1 MTRINRDESAKRRV
15 DIPRT
20 VEDAMKRTIARGVIV
35 AAMLAGGCPGAPA
48 QTPGISDGVVRI
60 GVLTDMNG
68 VFSDLAGA
76 GAVTAAQMAID
87 DFVEQAKP
95 PFKVELVSAD
105 HQNKPDVATGIARQW
120 YDTGGVDLITD
131 VINSGVALAVSS
143 VAETKN
149 RILIVTG
156 SGSTRLTNEQCSP
169 NTISYTWDTYSF
181 ANGQSRIVKSLG
193 LDTWYFVAVDYALGK
208 SLVAEASATVTRSG
222 GTIVGTVY
230 HPISTTDLSSFLL
243 QAQGSKAKVI
253 AFANAGADLLNS
265 IKAAKDFNITPAQ
278 TIVPLVGTITEVNAL
293 GVAATQGMILVE
305 PFYWDLDDASRQW
318 SRRFFAK
325 FGKMPNFVQAGAYSA
340 VINYLKAV
348 QTVKTDEA
356 GAVMKQLKSV
366 PINDMFARNG
376 HIRAD
381 GRMVHDL
388 YLVQVKAPGEVK
400 DNWDY
405 YSVKETVPGDEAF
418 QPLSTSRCRLVTQ

>member
-1 MTRINRDESAKRRV
+1 M
-15 DIPRT
+15 
-20 VEDAMKRTIARGVIV
+20 G
-35 AAMLAGGCPGAPA
+35 AAAVVA
-48 QTPGISDGVVRI
+48 QTPGVSDGAVKI
-60 GVLTDMNG
+60 GVLTDMSG

-87 DFVEQAKP
+87 DFVEKEKP
-95 PFKVELVSAD
+95 AFKVELVSAD
-105 HQNKPDVATGIARQW
+105 HQNKPDIATGIARQW

-143 VAETKN
+143 VAESKG
-149 RILIVTG
+149 RMLIVTG

-181 ANGQSRIVKSLG
+181 ANGQSRIVKSMG

-208 SLVAEASATVTRSG
+208 SLVSEASDAVTRSG
-222 GTIVGTVY
+222 GKIVGTVY

-253 AFANAGADLLNS
+253 GFANAGADLLNS
-265 IKAAKDFNITPAQ
+265 IKAAKDFNITPGQ

-293 GVAATQGMILVE
+293 GAAATQGMYMVE
-305 PFYWDLDDASRQW
+305 PFYWDLDDLSRAW
-318 SRRFFAK
+318 SKRFFEK

-340 VINYLKAV
+340 VTNYLKAV
-348 QTVKTDEA
+348 QAVKTDDA
-356 GAVMKQLKSV
+356 AAVMKHLKST

-376 HIRAD
+376 KVRAD
-381 GRMVHDL
+381 GRMVHDM
-388 YLVQVKAPGEVK
+388 YLVQVKAPGDVK
-400 DNWDY
+400 AKWDY
-405 YSVKETVPGDEAF
+405 YNVKETIPADEAF
-418 QPLSTSRCRLVTQ
+418 QPLSTSKCKMVAQ

>member
-1 MTRINRDESAKRRV
+1 MQIA
-15 DIPRT
+15 RT
-20 VEDAMKRTIARGVIV
+20 MEDAMRKASLRVAMIAATF
-35 AAMLAGGCPGAPA
+35 AAGFTA
-48 QTPGISDGVVRI
+48 QAEGISDGIVTI
-60 GVLTDMNG
+60 GVLTDMAG
-68 VFSDLAGA
+68 VFSDLGGA

-87 DFVEQAKP
+87 DYVAKEKP
-95 PFKVELVSAD
+95 PFKIELVSAD
-105 HQNKPDVATGIARQW
+105 HQNKPDIATGIARQW

-143 VAETKN
+143 VAESK
-149 RILIVTG
+149 RRMLIVTG

-169 NTISYTWDTYSF
+169 YTISYTWDTYSF
-181 ANGQSRIVKSLG
+181 ANGQARIVKSLG

-208 SLVAEASATVTRSG
+208 SLVTEASEAVTRSG
-222 GTIVGTVY
+222 GTVVGTVY

-253 AFANAGADLLNS
+253 GFANAGADLLNS
-265 IKAAKDFNITPAQ
+265 IKAAKDFNITPGQA
-278 TIVPLVGTITEVNAL
+278 IVPLVGTITEVNAL
-293 GVAATQGMILVE
+293 GAAATQGMILVE
-305 PFYWDLDDASRQW
+305 PFYWDLDDLSRQW

-340 VINYLKAV
+340 VTQYLKAV
-348 QTVKTDEA
+348 QTVKTDDA
-356 GAVMKQLKSV
+356 GIVMKKLKST

-376 HIRAD
+376 KIRAD

-400 DNWDY
+400 DKWDY
-405 YSVKETVPGDEAF
+405 YSVKETIPGDEAF
-418 QPLSTSRCRLVTQ
+418 QPLATSKCKMVAQ

>member
-1 MTRINRDESAKRRV
+1 M
-15 DIPRT
+15 RT
-20 VEDAMKRTIARGVIV
+20 AISRAALV
-35 AAMLAGGCPGAPA
+35 ATALAAACAGAVA
-48 QTPGISDGVVRI
+48 QTPGISDGSVKI
-60 GVLTDMNG
+60 GVLTDMTG

-95 PFKVELVSAD
+95 LFKVELVSAD
-105 HQNKPDVATGIARQW
+105 HQNKPDIATGIARQW

-143 VAETKN
+143 VAEAKN
-149 RILIVTG
+149 KVLIVTG

-169 NTISYTWDTYSF
+169 NTISYTWDTYSY

-208 SLVAEASATVTRSG
+208 SLVAEASAAITRSG
-222 GTIVGTVY
+222 GTVAGTVY

-243 QAQGSKAKVI
+243 QAQASKAKVI
-253 AFANAGADLLNS
+253 GFANAGADLLNS
-265 IKAAKDFNITPAQ
+265 IKAAKDFNITPGQ

-293 GVAATQGMILVE
+293 GAAATQGMILVE
-305 PFYWDLDDASRQW
+305 PFYWDLDDLSRQW
-318 SRRFFAK
+318 SKRFFAK

-340 VINYLKAV
+340 VTNYLKAV
-348 QTVKTDEA
+348 QVAKTDEA
-356 GAVMKQLKSV
+356 GAVMKQLKSA

-381 GRMVHDL
+381 GRMVHDM
-388 YLVQVKAPGEVK
+388 YLVQVKAPADVK
-400 DNWDY
+400 DKWDY
-405 YSVKETVPGDEAF
+405 YNVKETISGDEAF
-418 QPLSTSRCRLVTQ
+418 QPLATSRCKLVTQ

>member
-1 MTRINRDESAKRRV
+1 M
-15 DIPRT
+15 
-20 VEDAMKRTIARGVIV
+20 RTILIS
-35 AAMLAGGCPGAPA
+35 AAMIATTLAAGCVAHAEGV
-48 QTPGISDGVVRI
+48 SDNTVKI
-60 GVLTDMNG
+60 GVLTDMSG

-87 DFVEQAKP
+87 DFVANEKP

-105 HQNKPDVATGIARQW
+105 HQNKPDIATGIARQW

-143 VAETKN
+143 VAESKN
-149 RILIVTG
+149 KMLIVTG

-181 ANGQSRIVKSLG
+181 ANGQSRIVKSMG

-208 SLVAEASATVTRSG
+208 SLVAEASEAVTRSG
-222 GTIVGTVY
+222 GKIAGTVY

-253 AFANAGADLLNS
+253 GFANAGADLLNS
-265 IKAAKDFNITPAQ
+265 IKAAKDFNITPGQ

-293 GVAATQGMILVE
+293 GAAATQGMFLVE
-305 PFYWDLDDASRQW
+305 PFYWDLDDLSRAW
-318 SRRFFAK
+318 SKRFQDK

-340 VINYLKAV
+340 VMNYLKAV
-348 QTVKTDEA
+348 QAVKSDDA
-356 GAVMKQLKSV
+356 AAVMRHLKST

-376 HIRAD
+376 KVRAD
-381 GRMVHDL
+381 GRMVHDM

-400 DNWDY
+400 QKWDY
-405 YSVKETVPGDEAF
+405 YNVKETIPADEAF
-418 QPLSTSRCRLVTQ
+418 QPLSTSKCKMVAQ

>member
-1 MTRINRDESAKRRV
+1 MRDEIARMM
-15 DIPRT
+15 
-20 VEDAMKRTIARGVIV
+20 ENAMKKAISRAVLVAAIV
-35 AAMLAGGCPGAPA
+35 AAGSAGASAQAPA
-48 QTPGISDGVVRI
+48 ISDGTVKI
-60 GVLTDMNG
+60 GVLTDMTG

-76 GAVTAAQMAID
+76 GAVTSAQMAIN

-105 HQNKPDVATGIARQW
+105 HQNKPDIGSGIARQW
-120 YDTGGVDLITD
+120 YDTGSVDLITD

-143 VAETKN
+143 VAESKN
-149 RILIVTG
+149 RMLIVTG

-169 NTISYTWDTYSF
+169 NTISYTWDTYSN

-208 SLVAEASATVTRSG
+208 SLVAEASVAIARSG
-222 GTIVGTVY
+222 GAVAGTVY

-243 QAQGSKAKVI
+243 QAQSSKAKVI
-253 AFANAGADLLNS
+253 GFANAGADLLNS
-265 IKAAKDFNITPAQ
+265 IKAARDFNITPGQ
-278 TIVPLVGTITEVNAL
+278 SIVPLVGTITEVNAL
-293 GVAATQGMILVE
+293 GAAAAQGMLLVE
-305 PFYWDLDDASRQW
+305 PFYWDLDDLSRQW

-325 FGKMPNFVQAGAYSA
+325 FGKMPNFVQAGVYSA
-340 VINYLKAV
+340 VMNYLKAV
-348 QTVKTDEA
+348 QATRTDDA
-356 GAVMKQLKSV
+356 GAVMKQLKSM

-388 YLVQVKAPGEVK
+388 YLVQVKAPADVK
-400 DNWDY
+400 DKWDY
-405 YSVKETVPGDEAF
+405 YNVRETIPGDEAF
-418 QPLSTSRCRLVTQ
+418 QPLASSKCRLVTQ

>member
-1 MTRINRDESAKRRV
+1 MQVGNIFA
-15 DIPRT
+15 
-20 VEDAMKRTIARGVIV
+20 AIV
-35 AAMLAGGCPGAPA
+35 AGSLAMGAAAAVAQAPGV
-48 QTPGISDGVVRI
+48 SDGTVKI
-60 GVLTDMNG
+60 GVLTDMAG

-87 DFVEQAKP
+87 DFVEKEKP

-105 HQNKPDVATGIARQW
+105 HQNKPDIATGIARQW

-143 VAETKN
+143 VAESKN
-149 RILIVTG
+149 RMLIVTG

-181 ANGQSRIVKSLG
+181 ANGQSRIVKSMG

-208 SLVAEASATVTRSG
+208 SLVSEASEAVTRSG
-222 GTIVGTVY
+222 GKIVGTVY

-253 AFANAGADLLNS
+253 GFANAGADLLNS
-265 IKAAKDFNITPAQ
+265 IKAAKDFNITPGQ

-293 GVAATQGMILVE
+293 GAAATQGMYMVE
-305 PFYWDLDDASRQW
+305 PFYWDLDDLSLAW
-318 SRRFFAK
+318 SKRFFDK
-325 FGKMPNFVQAGAYSA
+325 FGKMPNFVQAVAYSA
-340 VINYLKAV
+340 VTNYLKAV
-348 QTVKTDEA
+348 QAVKTDDA
-356 GAVMKQLKSV
+356 AAVMKHLKST

-376 HIRAD
+376 KVRAD
-381 GRMVHDL
+381 GRMVHDM
-388 YLVQVKAPGEVK
+388 YLVQVKAPGDVK
-400 DNWDY
+400 AKWDY
-405 YSVKETVPGDEAF
+405 YNVKETIPADEAF
-418 QPLSTSRCRLVTQ
+418 QPLSTSKCKTVAQ

>member
-1 MTRINRDESAKRRV
+1 
-15 DIPRT
+15 
-20 VEDAMKRTIARGVIV
+20 MKAGFSR
-35 AAMLAGGCPGAPA
+35 AALVVTALAAGCVGATA
-48 QTPGISDGVVRI
+48 QAPGISDGVVRI

-76 GAVTAAQMAID
+76 GAVTAAQMAVD

-105 HQNKPDVATGIARQW
+105 HQNKPDIATGIARQW

-143 VAETKN
+143 VAESKN
-149 RILIVTG
+149 RMLIVTG

-193 LDTWYFVAVDYALGK
+193 LDSWYFIAVDYALGK
-208 SLVAEASATVTRSG
+208 SLVAEASAAITRSG
-222 GTIVGTVY
+222 GTVVGTVY

-243 QAQGSKAKVI
+243 QAQNSKAKVI

-265 IKAAKDFNITPAQ
+265 IKAAKDFNVTPAQ

-293 GVAATQGMILVE
+293 GAAATQGMILVE
-305 PFYWDLDDASRQW
+305 PFYWDLDDLSRQW
-318 SRRFFAK
+318 SKRFQAK
-325 FGKMPNFVQAGAYSA
+325 FGKMPNFIQAGVYSA
-340 VINYLKAV
+340 VTNYLKAV
-348 QTVKTDEA
+348 QIVNTDEA
-356 GAVMKQLKSV
+356 GAVMKQLKSA

-388 YLVQVKAPGEVK
+388 YLVQVKAPADVK
-400 DNWDY
+400 DKWDY
-405 YSVKETVPGDEAF
+405 YNVKETVPGDEAF
-418 QPLSTSRCRLVTQ
+418 QPLAASKCRLVAQ

>member
-1 MTRINRDESAKRRV
+1 MRTAISRV
-15 DIPRT
+15 
-20 VEDAMKRTIARGVIV
+20 ALV
-35 AAMLAGGCPGAPA
+35 ATALAAACAGAVA
-48 QTPGISDGVVRI
+48 QTPGISDGTVKI
-60 GVLTDMNG
+60 GVLTDMTG

-105 HQNKPDVATGIARQW
+105 HQNKPDIATGIARQW

-143 VAETKN
+143 VAESKN
-149 RILIVTG
+149 KVLIVTG

-169 NTISYTWDTYSF
+169 NTISYTWDTYSY

-208 SLVAEASATVTRSG
+208 SLVAEASAAITRSG
-222 GTIVGTVY
+222 GTIAGTVY

-243 QAQGSKAKVI
+243 QAQASKAKVI
-253 AFANAGADLLNS
+253 GFANAGADLLNS
-265 IKAAKDFNITPAQ
+265 IKAAKDFNITPGQ

-293 GVAATQGMILVE
+293 GAAATQGMILVE
-305 PFYWDLDDASRQW
+305 PFYWDLDDLSRQW
-318 SRRFFAK
+318 SKRFFSK

-340 VINYLKAV
+340 VTNYLKAV
-348 QTVKTDEA
+348 QATKTDDA
-356 GAVMKQLKSV
+356 GAVMKQLKSA

-381 GRMVHDL
+381 GRTVHDM
-388 YLVQVKAPGEVK
+388 YLVQVKAPADVK
-400 DNWDY
+400 EKWDY
-405 YSVKETVPGDEAF
+405 YNVKETISGDEAF
-418 QPLSTSRCRLVTQ
+418 QPLATSKCRLVTQ

>member
-1 MTRINRDESAKRRV
+1 MQVGNIFA
-15 DIPRT
+15 
-20 VEDAMKRTIARGVIV
+20 AAIAGSLAIGVGAAV
-35 AAMLAGGCPGAPA
+35 AQAPGV
-48 QTPGISDGVVRI
+48 SDGTVKI
-60 GVLTDMNG
+60 GVLTDMAG

-76 GAVTAAQMAID
+76 GAVAAAQMAID
-87 DFVEQAKP
+87 DFVEKEKP

-105 HQNKPDVATGIARQW
+105 HQNKPDIATGIARQW

-143 VAETKN
+143 VAESKG
-149 RILIVTG
+149 RMLIVTG

-181 ANGQSRIVKSLG
+181 ANGQSRIVKSMG

-208 SLVAEASATVTRSG
+208 SLVSEASEAVTRSG
-222 GTIVGTVY
+222 GKIVGTVY

-253 AFANAGADLLNS
+253 GFANAGADLLNS
-265 IKAAKDFNITPAQ
+265 IKAAKDFNITPGQ

-293 GVAATQGMILVE
+293 GAAATQGMYMVE
-305 PFYWDLDDASRQW
+305 PFYWDLDDLSRAW
-318 SRRFFAK
+318 SKRFQEK

-340 VINYLKAV
+340 VMNYLKAV
-348 QTVKTDEA
+348 QAVKTDDA
-356 GAVMKQLKSV
+356 AVVMKHLKST

-376 HIRAD
+376 KVRAD
-381 GRMVHDL
+381 GRMVHDM
-388 YLVQVKAPGEVK
+388 YLVQVKAPGDVK
-400 DNWDY
+400 AKWDY
-405 YSVKETVPGDEAF
+405 YNVTETIPADEAF
-418 QPLSTSRCRLVTQ
+418 QPLSTSKCKMVAQ

>member
-1 MTRINRDESAKRRV
+1 MNTGILGA
-15 DIPRT
+15 
-20 VEDAMKRTIARGVIV
+20 ALV
-35 AAMLAGGCPGAPA
+35 AASLAAGCTAAGA
-48 QTPGISDGVVRI
+48 QTSAISDGMVKI
-60 GVLTDMNG
+60 GVLTDMSG

-87 DFVEQAKP
+87 DFVEQQKP
-95 PFKVELVSAD
+95 AFKVELVSAD
-105 HQNKPDVATGIARQW
+105 HQNKPDIATGIARQW

-143 VAETKN
+143 VAESKN
-149 RILIVTG
+149 RMLIVTG

-208 SLVAEASATVTRSG
+208 SLVAEASAAITRSG
-222 GTIVGTVY
+222 GTIAGTVY

-243 QAQGSKAKVI
+243 QAQSSKAKVI
-253 AFANAGADLLNS
+253 GFANAGADLLNS
-265 IKAAKDFNITPAQ
+265 IKAAKDFNITPGQ

-293 GVAATQGMILVE
+293 GAAATQGMILVE
-305 PFYWDLDDASRQW
+305 PFYWDLDDLSRQW
-318 SRRFFAK
+318 SKRFQAR

-340 VINYLKAV
+340 VMNYLKAV
-348 QTVKTDEA
+348 QTTKSDDA
-356 GAVMKQLKSV
+356 AIVMKQLKSA
-366 PINDMFARNG
+366 PINDVFARNG

-388 YLVQVKAPGEVK
+388 YLVQVKAPADVK
-400 DNWDY
+400 EKWDY
-405 YSVKETVPGDEAF
+405 YNVKETVPGDEAF
-418 QPLSTSRCRLVTQ
+418 QPLSSSKCRLVTQ

>member
-1 MTRINRDESAKRRV
+1 M
-15 DIPRT
+15 RT
-20 VEDAMKRTIARGVIV
+20 AISRAALV
-35 AAMLAGGCPGAPA
+35 AATLAGACAGAVA
-48 QTPGISDGVVRI
+48 QTPAISDGTVKI
-60 GVLTDMNG
+60 GVLTDMAG

-76 GAVTAAQMAID
+76 GAVTAAQMAVD

-105 HQNKPDVATGIARQW
+105 HQNKPDIASGIARHW

-143 VAETKN
+143 VAESKN
-149 RILIVTG
+149 KMLIVTG

-169 NTISYTWDTYSF
+169 NTISYTWDTYSY

-208 SLVAEASATVTRSG
+208 SLVAEASAAIARSG
-222 GTIVGTVY
+222 GTVAGTVY

-243 QAQGSKAKVI
+243 QAQVI
-253 AFANAGADLLNS
+253 GFANAGADLLNS
-265 IKAAKDFNITPAQ
+265 IKAAKDFNITPGQ

-293 GVAATQGMILVE
+293 GAAATQGMILVE
-305 PFYWDLDDASRQW
+305 PFYWDLDDLSRQW
-318 SRRFFAK
+318 SKRFFAK

-340 VINYLKAV
+340 VMNYLKAV
-348 QTVKTDEA
+348 QAARTDDA
-356 GAVMKQLKSV
+356 DAVMKQLKST

-376 HIRAD
+376 RIRAD
-381 GRMVHDL
+381 GRMVHDM
-388 YLVQVKAPGEVK
+388 YLVQVKAPADVRDK
-400 DNWDY
+400 WDY
-405 YSVKETVPGDEAF
+405 YNVKETIPADEAF
-418 QPLSTSRCRLVTQ
+418 APLATSKCRLVTP

>member
-1 MTRINRDESAKRRV
+1 MEVAMRRAFFCAAV
-15 DIPRT
+15 
-20 VEDAMKRTIARGVIV
+20 IAATC
-35 AAMLAGGCPGAPA
+35 AAPYAACGE
-48 QTPGISDGVVRI
+48 GISDGTVRI
-60 GVLTDMNG
+60 GVLPDMAG
-68 VFSDLAGA
+68 VFSDLGGA

-87 DFVEQAKP
+87 DFVEKVKP

-105 HQNKPDVATGIARQW
+105 HQNKPDIATGIARQW
-120 YDTGGVDLITD
+120 YDTGVVDLITD

-143 VAETKN
+143 VAESKN
-149 RILIVTG
+149 RMLIVTG

-208 SLVAEASATVTRSG
+208 SLVAEASAAITRSG
-222 GTIVGTVY
+222 GSIVGTVY

-243 QAQGSKAKVI
+243 QAQSSKAKVI
-253 AFANAGADLLNS
+253 GFANAGADPLNP
-265 IKAAKDFNITPAQ
+265 IKSAKDLNITPGQ

-293 GVAATQGMILVE
+293 GAAATQGMILVE
-305 PFYWDLDDASRQW
+305 PFYSDLDDLSRQW

-340 VINYLKAV
+340 VTQYLKAV
-348 QTVKTDEA
+348 QTVKTDDA
-356 GAVMKQLKSV
+356 GAVMKQLKSM

-376 HIRAD
+376 KIRAD

-388 YLVQVKAPGEVK
+388 YLVQVKAPGEV
-400 DNWDY
+400 
-405 YSVKETVPGDEAF
+405 
-418 QPLSTSRCRLVTQ
+418 RR